1 VSYMENDAERRG
13 TGLEYGRNVKYDK
26 YNMY

>member
-1 VSYMENDAERRG
+1 MENDAERRG